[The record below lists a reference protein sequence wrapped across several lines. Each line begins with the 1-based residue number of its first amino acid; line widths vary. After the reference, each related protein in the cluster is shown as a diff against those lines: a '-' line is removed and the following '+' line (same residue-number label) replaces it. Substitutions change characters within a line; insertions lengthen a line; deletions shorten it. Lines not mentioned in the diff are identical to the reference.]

1 MPILNVK
8 MDFLVENVGS
18 QSQLEILEV
27 LLGAHMRNDSDPDHK
42 PPSSSRLLPYNHEQ
56 LTTTHC
62 PPISLNIGTP
72 LQSTG
77 NIESICLAMN
87 PYNQRLD
94 DLFDGDPN
102 ILPGYHQDYRE
113 GIYNSNTYTRA
124 GFIIPLIFCFIP
136 IVYHIFFLLDYDL
149 LPLPELFWN
158 ILVYLTPSRLLDA
171 IETKTNPLHITN
183 PALKGIPR
191 THAAKSEAMRRVL
204 GLDKPGGIIGSVA
217 QAGRRRISTLPGI
230 NMTVQAAE
238 GRPAGLGNWDNSC
251 YQNSVLQGLASLDSL
266 SGYLTNPKIEE
277 ELVEGVSK
285 PEMKMA
291 EALKGL
297 IATLNDPANNG
308 KRIWTPATLKN
319 MSSWQQQDAQ
329 EYFSKVLDEID
340 KEVGKVAKLI
350 QTSQGFETD
359 DSSDSKST
367 NSEVLPISTFRN
379 PLEGLIAQR
388 VGCTQCGYSEGLSM
402 IPFNCLT
409 VPLGRAW
416 EYNVLECLDEY
427 TKLEKIEGV
436 ECGKCTLLKFQRQLS
451 TIFDR
456 TKDTASDSPVHQQC
470 KERLEAVNEALE
482 EDDYE
487 DKTLNQKCKI
497 SPKNRV
503 SSIKTRQAVIARPP
517 KSLVVHVNRSLF
529 DELTGDLK
537 KNYSQVRFPKN
548 LDLGPW
554 CLGSSGA
561 SKDATTEEWLLDPEQ
576 AMVSSSRYPSRLRG
590 PMYELRAVVTHYGR
604 HENGHY
610 ICYKKHPGFESEK
623 EQWWRLSDD
632 DVTKVTE
639 EAVLSQGGVFMLFYD
654 CVEPANSASSI
665 PVAKEPTPLF
675 RETVVDPGT
684 LDRPL
689 ETAAREPIL
698 SVKQPDQIGMLAV
711 AANIPLPAF
720 DDDDLS
726 ESEYQES
733 GLTTR
738 EESIAT
744 SISDYDSEETGQGQ
758 EEAYEPAKAIL
769 VPPYIQQT
777 GVHSSEG
784 AAKENISPS
793 GSLVMV

>member
-1 MPILNVK
+1 
-8 MDFLVENVGS
+8 
-18 QSQLEILEV
+18 
-27 LLGAHMRNDSDPDHK
+27 
-42 PPSSSRLLPYNHEQ
+42 
-56 LTTTHC
+56 
-62 PPISLNIGTP
+62 
-72 LQSTG
+72 
-77 NIESICLAMN
+77 
-87 PYNQRLD
+87 
-94 DLFDGDPN
+94 
-102 ILPGYHQDYRE
+102 
-113 GIYNSNTYTRA
+113 
-124 GFIIPLIFCFIP
+124 
-136 IVYHIFFLLDYDL
+136 
-149 LPLPELFWN
+149 
-158 ILVYLTPSRLLDA
+158 
-171 IETKTNPLHITN
+171 
-183 PALKGIPR
+183 
-191 THAAKSEAMRRVL
+191 MRRLL

-217 QAGRRRISTLPGI
+217 QAGRRRLSTLPGV
-230 NMTVQAAE
+230 NMAVQAAE

-266 SGYLTNPKIEE
+266 PGYLTNPQIEDD
-277 ELVEGVSK
+277 LVESVSK

-340 KEVGKVAKLI
+340 KEVGRVAKLI
-350 QTSQGFETD
+350 QTSQGFESD

-367 NSEVLPISTFRN
+367 SSEVLPISTFRN

-388 VGCTQCGYSEGLSM
+388 VGCTRCGYSEGLSM

-416 EYNVLECLDEY
+416 EYDLPECLDEY
-427 TKLEKIEGV
+427 TKLEQIEGV

-451 TIFDR
+451 TIFER

-503 SSIKTRQAVIARPP
+503 PSTKSRQAVIARPP
-517 KSLVVHVNRSLF
+517 KSLVVHINRSLF
-529 DELTGDLK
+529 DELTGELK
-537 KNYSQVRFPKN
+537 KNYSMVRFPKK

-554 CLGSSGA
+554 CLGSSGT
-561 SKDATTEEWLLDPEQ
+561 SQDATTEEWLLNPDEPMI
-576 AMVSSSRYPSRLRG
+576 ASTIKPSRLCG
-590 PMYELRAVVTHYGR
+590 PIYELRAVVTHYGR

-610 ICYKKHPGFESEK
+610 ICYKKHPGLESEGKEQK

-654 CVEPANSASSI
+654 YIEPAI
-665 PVAKEPTPLF
+665 PVSPISIIDEPAPVAEPMPAEPTSSEVLEAPA
-675 RETVVDPGT
+675 EE
-684 LDRPL
+684 PL
-689 ETAAREPIL
+689 EPIEQARP
-698 SVKQPDQIGMLAV
+698 SDVLAV
-711 AANIPLPAF
+711 AANIPLPSLS
-720 DDDDLS
+720 DDDLS

-733 GLTTR
+733 LLTTR
-738 EESIAT
+738 DESIAT
-744 SISDYDSEETGQGQ
+744 SVSDYDSEENNQGI
-758 EEAYEPAKAIL
+758 EEAYEPAKAIV
-769 VPPYIQQT
+769 VPPYIQQ
-777 GVHSSEG
+777 GHVHSSEG
-784 AAKENISPS
+784 AKENISPS

>member
-1 MPILNVK
+1 
-8 MDFLVENVGS
+8 
-18 QSQLEILEV
+18 
-27 LLGAHMRNDSDPDHK
+27 
-42 PPSSSRLLPYNHEQ
+42 
-56 LTTTHC
+56 
-62 PPISLNIGTP
+62 
-72 LQSTG
+72 
-77 NIESICLAMN
+77 
-87 PYNQRLD
+87 
-94 DLFDGDPN
+94 
-102 ILPGYHQDYRE
+102 
-113 GIYNSNTYTRA
+113 
-124 GFIIPLIFCFIP
+124 
-136 IVYHIFFLLDYDL
+136 
-149 LPLPELFWN
+149 
-158 ILVYLTPSRLLDA
+158 
-171 IETKTNPLHITN
+171 
-183 PALKGIPR
+183 
-191 THAAKSEAMRRVL
+191 MRRLL

-217 QAGRRRISTLPGI
+217 QAGRRRLSTLPGI
-230 NMTVQAAE
+230 NMTAQAAE

-277 ELVEGVSK
+277 ELDEGVSK

-350 QTSQGFETD
+350 QTAQGFESD
-359 DSSDSKST
+359 NSLDSKSIS
-367 NSEVLPISTFRN
+367 SEALPISTFRN

-388 VGCTQCGYSEGLSM
+388 VGCMQCGYSEGLSM

-409 VPLGRAW
+409 VPLGKSW
-416 EYNVLECLDEY
+416 EYNLPECLDEY
-427 TKLEKIEGV
+427 TNLEQIEGV

-451 TIFDR
+451 TIFER

-470 KERLEAVNEALE
+470 KERLNAVNEALE

-503 SSIKTRQAVIARPP
+503 SSTKSRQAVIARPP

-529 DELTGDLK
+529 DELTGELK
-537 KNYSQVRFPKN
+537 KNYSIVRFPKN

-561 SKDATTEEWLLDPEQ
+561 SEDNSTEEWLLNPDHPMI
-576 AMVSSSRYPSRLRG
+576 ASTTNPSRLRG
-590 PMYELRAVVTHYGR
+590 PTYELRAVVTHYGR

-610 ICYKKHPGFESEK
+610 ICYKKHPTFDSEGKEEK

-654 CVEPANSASSI
+654 CIEAAS
-665 PVAKEPTPLF
+665 PVSRPTAAKEATPVIEKTCVKPTSS
-675 RETVVDPGT
+675 E
-684 LDRPL
+684 PL
-689 ETAAREPIL
+689 ETATEEPIHSTEGSAPSDL
-698 SVKQPDQIGMLAV
+698 LAL
-711 AANIPLPAF
+711 AANIPLPSI
-720 DDDDLS
+720 DDDEFS

-733 GLTTR
+733 FPTTR
-738 EESIAT
+738 EESVAT
-744 SISDYDSEETGQGQ
+744 SISDYDSEENGQGVD
-758 EEAYEPAKAIL
+758 EGYEPTKAIV

-777 GVHSSEG
+777 SVHNSEG
-784 AAKENISPS
+784 TKENISPP

>member
-1 MPILNVK
+1 
-8 MDFLVENVGS
+8 MDFLEQMGLRNRLEFLDVRVPLTCRVETTQIRTQATS
-18 QSQLEILEV
+18 I
-27 LLGAHMRNDSDPDHK
+27 
-42 PPSSSRLLPYNHEQ
+42 SRLHPNNHDQ
-56 LTTTHC
+56 LTTNHC
-62 PPISLNIGTP
+62 PPTSPHVGSL
-72 LQSTG
+72 LLSAL
-77 NIESICLAMN
+77 NIESLCLAMN

-113 GIYNSNTYTRA
+113 GIYGSDKFTRA

-136 IVYHIFFLLDYDL
+136 IVYHIFFLLDYNL
-149 LPLPELFWN
+149 LPLPELLWN
-158 ILVYLTPSRLLDA
+158 TLVYLTPSRLLDA
-171 IETKTNPLHITN
+171 IEAYTNPLRINN

-230 NMTVQAAE
+230 NMSVLTAE

-277 ELVEGVSK
+277 EMEEGVSK

-297 IATLNDPANNG
+297 IAKLNDPANNG

-350 QTSQGFETD
+350 QTSQGFESD

-367 NSEVLPISTFRN
+367 SSEALPMSTFRN

-388 VGCTQCGYSEGLSM
+388 VGCTTCGYSEGLSM

-409 VPLGRAW
+409 VPLSRAW
-416 EYNVLECLDEY
+416 EYDVLECLDEY

-436 ECGKCTLLKFQRQLS
+436 ECGKCTLLKFQKQLS

-456 TKDTASDSPVHQQC
+456 TKDTASNSAIHQQC
-470 KERLEAVNEALE
+470 KERLDAVNEALE

-487 DKTLNQKCKI
+487 DKTLTQKCKI

-529 DELTGDLK
+529 DELTGELK

-548 LDLGPW
+548 LNLGPW
-554 CLGSSGA
+554 CLGSSGTSGDA
-561 SKDATTEEWLLDPEQ
+561 STEEWLLDPEQ
-576 AMVSSSRYPSRLRG
+576 PMVSSSRNPSRLHG
-590 PMYELRAVVTHYGR
+590 PIYELRAVVTHYGR

-654 CVEPANSASSI
+654 CVELASPASLKPLVDEPT
-665 PVAKEPTPLF
+665 PVVDETAIDPVTVEERLEAAAKEPVQSIEQT
-675 RETVVDPGT
+675 DPT
-684 LDRPL
+684 D
-689 ETAAREPIL
+689 
-698 SVKQPDQIGMLAV
+698 MLAV
-711 AANIPLPAF
+711 AANIPLPTL
-720 DDDDLS
+720 DEDDLS

-744 SISDYDSEETGQGQ
+744 SISDYDSEEFGQG
-758 EEAYEPAKAIL
+758 EEAYEPVKAIV
-769 VPPYIQQT
+769 VPPYVQQT
-777 GVHSSEG
+777 GVYNSEG
-784 AAKENISPS
+784 ATKGNISPPS
-793 GSLVMV
+793 SLVMV

>member
-1 MPILNVK
+1 
-8 MDFLVENVGS
+8 MDSFEDVGS
-18 QSQLEILEV
+18 RMRMEV
-27 LLGAHMRNDSDPDHK
+27 LELLGNAHMPVCLDSDHK
-42 PPSSSRLLPYNHEQ
+42 ALSTSRLVPLNNEH

-62 PPISLNIGTP
+62 PFKPSTSGSLF
-72 LQSTG
+72 QSTG
-77 NIESICLAMN
+77 NNESICLAMN

-113 GIYNSNTYTRA
+113 GIYRSNSFTSA
-124 GFIIPLIFCFIP
+124 GFIVPLIFCFIP

-149 LPLPELFWN
+149 LPLPELLWN
-158 ILVYLTPSRLLDA
+158 IFVYLTPSRFLDA
-171 IETKTNPLHITN
+171 IEAYTNPLRITN

-230 NMTVQAAE
+230 NMTVQATE
-238 GRPAGLGNWDNSC
+238 GQPAGLGNWDNSC

-277 ELVEGVSK
+277 ELVEGASK

-350 QTSQGFETD
+350 QTSQGFESD

-367 NSEVLPISTFRN
+367 SSEVLPISTFRN

-409 VPLGRAW
+409 VPLGKAW
-416 EYNVLECLDEY
+416 EYNVLQCLDEY
-427 TKLEKIEGV
+427 TKLENIEGV
-436 ECGKCTLLKFQRQLS
+436 ECGKCTLLKFQKQLS

-456 TKDTASDSPVHQQC
+456 TRNAPESQVHLQC
-470 KERLEAVNEALE
+470 KQRLEAVNEALE

-497 SPKNRV
+497 PPKNRV
-503 SSIKTRQAVIARPP
+503 SSTKTRQAVVARPP

-529 DELTGDLK
+529 DELTGELK

-554 CLGSSGA
+554 CLGSSGT
-561 SKDATTEEWLLDPEQ
+561 SKDGSAEEWLLDPEQ
-576 AMVSSSRYPSRLRG
+576 AMVASSQHPSRLRG
-590 PMYELRAVVTHYGR
+590 PIYELRAVVTHYGR

-610 ICYKKHPGFESEK
+610 ICYKKHPVFESEK

-639 EAVLSQGGVFMLFYD
+639 DAVLSQGGVFMLFYD
-654 CVEPANSASSI
+654 CIEPAGPAPLR
-665 PVAKEPTPLF
+665 PVADRPTP
-675 RETVVDPGT
+675 VVEKKSLEQTASNDFVDIPLDDPVR
-684 LDRPL
+684 LPV
-689 ETAAREPIL
+689 E
-698 SVKQPDQIGMLAV
+698 QPDQTETLVV
-711 AANIPLPAF
+711 AANIPLPTF

-738 EESIAT
+738 EESVAT
-744 SISDYDSEETGQGQ
+744 SISDYDSEEPGQG
-758 EEAYEPAKAIL
+758 EEAYEPAKAIV

-777 GVHSSEG
+777 GVHSREG
-784 AAKENISPS
+784 AKENISPS

>member
-1 MPILNVK
+1 
-8 MDFLVENVGS
+8 
-18 QSQLEILEV
+18 
-27 LLGAHMRNDSDPDHK
+27 
-42 PPSSSRLLPYNHEQ
+42 
-56 LTTTHC
+56 
-62 PPISLNIGTP
+62 
-72 LQSTG
+72 
-77 NIESICLAMN
+77 MN

-113 GIYNSNTYTRA
+113 GIYGSNRLTSA
-124 GFIIPLIFCFIP
+124 SFVVPLIFCFIP

-149 LPLPELFWN
+149 LPLPELLWN
-158 ILVYLTPSRLLDA
+158 ILVYLTPSRFLDA
-171 IETKTNPLHITN
+171 IEAYTNPLRITN

-191 THAAKSEAMRRVL
+191 THASKSEAMRRVL

-230 NMTVQAAE
+230 NMTVQPAE

-350 QTSQGFETD
+350 QTSQGFESD
-359 DSSDSKST
+359 DSCASKST
-367 NSEVLPISTFRN
+367 NAEVLPISTFRN

-416 EYNVLECLDEY
+416 EYDVLECLDEY
-427 TKLEKIEGV
+427 TKLENIEGV
-436 ECGKCTLLKFQRQLS
+436 ECGKCTLLKFQKQLS

-456 TKDTASDSPVHQQC
+456 TKDTPDSPVHLQC
-470 KERLEAVNEALE
+470 KQRLEAVNEALE

-503 SSIKTRQAVIARPP
+503 SSTKTRQAVIARPP

-529 DELTGDLK
+529 DELTGELK
-537 KNYSQVRFPKN
+537 KNYSHVRFPKN

-554 CLGSSGA
+554 CLGSSGT
-561 SKDATTEEWLLDPEQ
+561 SKDASAEEWILDPEQ
-576 AMVSSSRYPSRLRG
+576 AMVASSQHSSRLCG
-590 PMYELRAVVTHYGR
+590 PIYELRAVVTHYGR

-610 ICYKKHPGFESEK
+610 ICYKKHPGFDSEK
-623 EQWWRLSDD
+623 GQWWRLSDD

-654 CVEPANSASSI
+654 CVEPAA
-665 PVAKEPTPLF
+665 PAPLKS
-675 RETVVDPGT
+675 EQTDQTHT
-684 LDRPL
+684 L
-689 ETAAREPIL
+689 
-698 SVKQPDQIGMLAV
+698 VV
-711 AANIPLPAF
+711 AANIPLPTF
-720 DDDDLS
+720 EDDDLS

-744 SISDYDSEETGQGQ
+744 SISDYDSEEPGQG
-758 EEAYEPAKAIL
+758 EEAYEPAKAIV

-777 GVHSSEG
+777 GVHTREG
-784 AAKENISPS
+784 ASKENISPS